1 MFGLLFEKRTVRT
14 HEAPVFEKPSR
25 CDSIETVDDSSD
37 GNKVKDGNTWKRLN
51 APYSKSFGGS
61 NYKPF
66 AGGSRV
72 DGVEEGA
79 GGGAVATFK
88 GMLAELLIIPPT
100 IPILPFGPGAVLTF
114 GMSVND
120 LGLLTTPIE
129 GIGVGPPVG
138 VVGSEPVAALV
149 PVTECNEGSC
159 VFPVAFIA
167 PSLAEIGMM
176 TSLLEKSLALADG
189 VQNCCTSLAILKA
202 FSSDRNMSSTIIF
215 ETAEGFV

>member
-1 MFGLLFEKRTVRT
+1 MATFSEFYLLIKR
-14 HEAPVFEKPSR
+14 
-25 CDSIETVDDSSD
+25 
-37 GNKVKDGNTWKRLN
+37 
-51 APYSKSFGGS
+51 
-61 NYKPF
+61 PF

-72 DGVEEGA
+72 DGVEGGA

-88 GMLAELLIIPPT
+88 GMLAELVIIPPT

-215 ETAEGFV
+215 ETAEGFVWPPVLPPLFELFTGVNGPFIWGECVTTKWELCELAVWVSSKI

>member
-1 MFGLLFEKRTVRT
+1 MNKYFNITYTWNNINSKAFSEFYLLIKR
-14 HEAPVFEKPSR
+14 
-25 CDSIETVDDSSD
+25 
-37 GNKVKDGNTWKRLN
+37 
-51 APYSKSFGGS
+51 
-61 NYKPF
+61 PF

-72 DGVEEGA
+72 DGVEGGA
-79 GGGAVATFK
+79 DCGAVATFK

-120 LGLLTTPIE
+120 LGLLTTPID

-159 VFPVAFIA
+159 VFPVVFIA